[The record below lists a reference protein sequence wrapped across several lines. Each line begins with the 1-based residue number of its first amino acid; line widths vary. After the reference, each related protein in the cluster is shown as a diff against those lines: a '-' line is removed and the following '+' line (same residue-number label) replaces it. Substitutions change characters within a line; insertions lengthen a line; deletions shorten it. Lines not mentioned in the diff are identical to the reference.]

1 MATFAERLRE
11 LRNEKKMTM
20 KDLADKLDDLI
31 KAYIYRT
38 IK

>member
-20 KDLADKLDDLI
+20 KDLADKLSL
-31 KAYIYRT
+31 T
-38 IK
+38 